1 MNTDYNNN
9 QNGLGNNNFT
19 EPNIGG
25 VNPNAYNQTQYNQTM
40 NNSNT
45 GSQPINYQ
53 GVNQVPNIQPNQ
65 ASIPTGIANNSNEV
79 NAQYN
84 ANQAYYN
91 QSTPIE
97 SVNAVP
103 NVAAQNFQQGYY
115 GMNQNQANTMSG
127 MQTVSSETNYQAN
140 TQVPIQQNIQTPNM
154 QPNPVNAPQQ
164 PINQQPINQQP
175 VNNAFEDN
183 ELLKAFIGN
192 NYEKLTTR
200 KFNFSGFLFSSLYIF
215 YRKMFVLGLIIE
227 LVSSIISNFYPV
239 AALLFAIVVGLTV
252 NNMYLKYA
260 NKEIKKIKAT
270 NPGKSFEELKT
281 ICSKKGGTSGAGIFL
296 GILIS
301 GAVAS
306 ALNIDSINNITNPNN
321 KNNNN
326 NSNQNVI
333 ENASIAG
340 YTCINSKCTLTVND
354 QDGKTTDYTI
364 DENAIITK
372 LSDYSKYIN
381 LDIYYNDDNAIT
393 KYKIT
398 SKNNNEDISD
408 VKTEE
413 ELIKKLGL
421 YTIGTYT
428 EKLTFKE
435 NGTFNSYIFINDK
448 NLELEMDY
456 PDSSTSKL
464 IENNKYTVTF
474 EVTEGIFGYEY
485 TIKEI
490 A

>member
-9 QNGLGNNNFT
+9 QNGLENNNFT
-19 EPNIGG
+19 EPNISG
-25 VNPNAYNQTQYNQTM
+25 VNPNAYNQAQYNQAM
-40 NNSNT
+40 NNSNA

-53 GVNQVPNIQPNQ
+53 GANQVPNIQPSQ
-65 ASIPTGIANNSNEV
+65 ASIPAGIANNNNEV

-97 SVNAVP
+97 QANAVP
-103 NVAAQNFQQGYY
+103 NVTTQNFQQGYY
-115 GMNQNQANTMSG
+115 GMNQNQANI
-127 MQTVSSETNYQAN
+127 QI
-140 TQVPIQQNIQTPNM
+140 PIQQNTQTPNM

-164 PINQQPINQQP
+164 SINQQPITNTS
-175 VNNAFEDN
+175 EDN

-200 KFNFSGFLFSSLYIF
+200 KFNFSGFFFSSLYMF
-215 YRKMFVLGLIIE
+215 YRKMFITGLLIS
-227 LVSSIISNFYPV
+227 LASSIISNFYPA

-252 NNMYLKYA
+252 NNIYLKYA
-260 NKEIKKIKAT
+260 NKEIEKIKAT

-281 ICSKKGGTSGAGIFL
+281 ICSKKGGTSGAAIFL

-326 NSNQNVI
+326 NSNQNII

-354 QDGKTTDYTI
+354 QDGKMTDYTI

-372 LSDYSKYIN
+372 LSNYSKYIN
-381 LDIYYNDDNAIT
+381 LDIYYNEDNAIT

-421 YTIGTYT
+421 YTVGTYT

-435 NGTFNSYIFINDK
+435 NGTFSSYIFINDK
-448 NLELEMDY
+448 NIELEMDY
-456 PDSSTSKL
+456 PNNTTSNL
-464 IENNKYTVTF
+464 IKNNKYTVTF
-474 EVTEGIFGYEY
+474 EVTEGIFGCEY

>member
-25 VNPNAYNQTQYNQTM
+25 AKPNEYNQTM
-40 NNSNT
+40 NNYNT
-45 GSQPINYQ
+45 GSQPVNYQ
-53 GVNQVPNIQPNQ
+53 GINQVPNIQPNQ
-65 ASIPTGIANNSNEV
+65 ASIPTGIVNNNNEA

-84 ANQAYYN
+84 ASQAYYN

-97 SVNAVP
+97 SANAVP
-103 NVAAQNFQQGYY
+103 NVATQNFQQGYY
-115 GMNQNQANTMSG
+115 GMNQNQANTMPG
-127 MQTVSSETNYQAN
+127 MQTMVSAANYQAN
-140 TQVPIQQNIQTPNM
+140 AQVPFQQNIQTTNM
-154 QPNPVNAPQQ
+154 QPNQVNTNQQ
-164 PINQQPINQQP
+164 SINQQPATNTSE
-175 VNNAFEDN
+175 NN
-183 ELLKAFIGN
+183 ELLEAFIGK
-192 NYEKLTTR
+192 NYNKLTTR
-200 KFNFSGFLFSSLYIF
+200 KFNFSGFFFSSLYMF
-215 YRKMFVLGLIIE
+215 YRKMFIPGLLIS
-227 LVSSIISNFYPV
+227 LASSIISNFYPV
-239 AALLFAIVVGLTV
+239 ATLLFAIVVGLTV
-252 NNMYLKYA
+252 NNIYLKYA
-260 NKEIKKIKAT
+260 NKEIEKIKSA

-306 ALNIDSINNITNPNN
+306 ALNIDSINNITKPNN
-321 KNNNN
+321 TNNNN
-326 NSNQNVI
+326 NSNQNII

-340 YTCINSKCTLTVND
+340 YVCINSKCTLTVND
-354 QDGKTTDYTI
+354 QDGKTADCTI

-372 LSDYSKYIN
+372 LSHYSKYIN
-381 LDIYYNDDNAIT
+381 LDIYYNEDNAIT

-398 SKNNNEDISD
+398 SKNNNEDISN

-435 NGTFNSYIFINDK
+435 IVTFSSYIFVNDK

-456 PDSSTSKL
+456 PNNTTSNL
-464 IENNKYTVTF
+464 IENNEYTVTF
-474 EVTEGIFGYEY
+474 EVTEGIFGCEY

>member
-19 EPNIGG
+19 EPNISG
-25 VNPNAYNQTQYNQTM
+25 VNQNAYNQTQYNQAM
-40 NNSNT
+40 NNSNA

-53 GVNQVPNIQPNQ
+53 GANQVPNIQPNQ
-65 ASIPTGIANNSNEV
+65 ASIPAGIANNNNEV

-97 SVNAVP
+97 QANAVP
-103 NVAAQNFQQGYY
+103 NVTTQNFQQGYY
-115 GMNQNQANTMSG
+115 GMNQNQANI
-127 MQTVSSETNYQAN
+127 QI
-140 TQVPIQQNIQTPNM
+140 PIQQNTQTPNM

-164 PINQQPINQQP
+164 SINQQPITNTS
-175 VNNAFEDN
+175 EDN

-200 KFNFSGFLFSSLYIF
+200 KFNFSGFFFSSLYMF
-215 YRKMFVLGLIIE
+215 YRKMFITGLLIS
-227 LVSSIISNFYPV
+227 LASSIISNFYPA

-252 NNMYLKYA
+252 NNIYLKYA
-260 NKEIKKIKAT
+260 NKEIEKIKAT

-281 ICSKKGGTSGAGIFL
+281 ICSKKGGTSGAAIFL

-306 ALNIDSINNITNPNN
+306 ALNIDSINNMTNPNN

-326 NSNQNVI
+326 NSNQNII

-372 LSDYSKYIN
+372 LSNYSKYIN
-381 LDIYYNDDNAIT
+381 LDIYYNEDNAIT

-421 YTIGTYT
+421 YTVGTYT

-435 NGTFNSYIFINDK
+435 NGTFSSYIFINDK

-456 PDSSTSKL
+456 PNNTTSNL
-464 IENNKYTVTF
+464 IKNNEYTVTF
-474 EVTEGIFGYEY
+474 EVTEGIFGCEY

>member
-19 EPNIGG
+19 EPNIGE

-65 ASIPTGIANNSNEV
+65 TSIPTGIANNNNEV

-97 SVNAVP
+97 PANAVP
-103 NVAAQNFQQGYY
+103 NVATQNFQQGYY

-127 MQTVSSETNYQAN
+127 MQTVSSETNYQTN
-140 TQVPIQQNIQTPNM
+140 TQTPIQQNIQTTNM
-154 QPNPVNAPQQ
+154 QPNQVNAPQQ
-164 PINQQPINQQP
+164 STNQQPTTNTS
-175 VNNAFEDN
+175 EDD
-183 ELLKAFIGN
+183 ELLKAFIGK
-192 NYEKLTTR
+192 NYKKLTTR
-200 KFNFSGFLFSSLYIF
+200 KFNFSGFFFSSLYMF
-215 YRKMFVLGLIIE
+215 YRKMFIPGLLIS
-227 LVSSIISNFYPV
+227 LASSIISNFYP
-239 AALLFAIVVGLTV
+239 AATLLFAIVVGLTV

-260 NKEIKKIKAT
+260 NKEIEKIKSA

-321 KNNNN
+321 TNNNN
-326 NSNQNVI
+326 NPNQNVI

-340 YTCINSKCTLTVND
+340 YVCINSKCTLTVND

-372 LSDYSKYIN
+372 LSNYSKYIN
-381 LDIYYNDDNAIT
+381 LDIYYNEDKAIT

-435 NGTFNSYIFINDK
+435 MGTFSSYIFVNDK

-456 PDSSTSKL
+456 PNSTTSNL
-464 IENNKYTVTF
+464 IENNEYTVTF
-474 EVTEGIFGYEY
+474 EVTEGIFGCEY

>member
-1 MNTDYNNN
+1 MNADYNNN

-19 EPNIGG
+19 EPNISG
-25 VNPNAYNQTQYNQTM
+25 VNPNAYNQTQYNQAM
-40 NNSNT
+40 NNSNA
-45 GSQPINYQ
+45 GFQPINYQ
-53 GVNQVPNIQPNQ
+53 GANQVPNIQPNQ
-65 ASIPTGIANNSNEV
+65 ASIPTSIANNNNEV

-97 SVNAVP
+97 QANAVP
-103 NVAAQNFQQGYY
+103 NVTTQNFQQGYY
-115 GMNQNQANTMSG
+115 GMNQNQANI
-127 MQTVSSETNYQAN
+127 QI
-140 TQVPIQQNIQTPNM
+140 PIQQNTQTPNM

-164 PINQQPINQQP
+164 SINQQPITNTS
-175 VNNAFEDN
+175 EDN

-200 KFNFSGFLFSSLYIF
+200 KFNFSGFFFSSLYMF
-215 YRKMFVLGLIIE
+215 YRKMFITGLLIT
-227 LVSSIISNFYPV
+227 LASSIISNFYPA

-252 NNMYLKYA
+252 NNIYLKYA
-260 NKEIKKIKAT
+260 NKEIEKIKAT

-281 ICSKKGGTSGAGIFL
+281 ICSKKGGTSGAAIFL

-306 ALNIDSINNITNPNN
+306 ALNIDSINNVTNPNN

-326 NSNQNVI
+326 NSNQNII

-372 LSDYSKYIN
+372 LSNYSKYIN
-381 LDIYYNDDNAIT
+381 LDIYYNEDNAIT

-421 YTIGTYT
+421 YTVGTYT

-435 NGTFNSYIFINDK
+435 NGTFSSYIFINDK

-456 PDSSTSKL
+456 PNNTTSNL

-474 EVTEGIFGYEY
+474 EVTEGIFGCEY

>member
-1 MNTDYNNN
+1 MNADYNNN

-19 EPNIGG
+19 EPNISG
-25 VNPNAYNQTQYNQTM
+25 VNPNAYNQTQYNQAM
-40 NNSNT
+40 NNSNA
-45 GSQPINYQ
+45 GFQPINYQ
-53 GVNQVPNIQPNQ
+53 GANQVPNIQSNQ
-65 ASIPTGIANNSNEV
+65 ASIPAGIANNNNEV

-97 SVNAVP
+97 QANAVP
-103 NVAAQNFQQGYY
+103 NVTTQNFQQGYY
-115 GMNQNQANTMSG
+115 GMNQNQANI
-127 MQTVSSETNYQAN
+127 QI
-140 TQVPIQQNIQTPNM
+140 PIQQNIQTPNM

-164 PINQQPINQQP
+164 SINQQPITNTS
-175 VNNAFEDN
+175 EDN

-200 KFNFSGFLFSSLYIF
+200 KFNFSGFFFSSLYMF
-215 YRKMFVLGLIIE
+215 YRKMFITGLLIT
-227 LVSSIISNFYPV
+227 LASSIISNFYPA

-252 NNMYLKYA
+252 NNIYLKYA
-260 NKEIKKIKAT
+260 NKEIEKIKAT

-340 YTCINSKCTLTVND
+340 YACINSKCTLTVND

-464 IENNKYTVTF
+464 IENNEYTVTF